1 MGKSIAILGMGRFG
15 RFLAHVLASGG
26 ADVLIADSD
35 EQIVNQY
42 AGMVSDAVVA
52 DLNNPKAI
60 KNIGLAD
67 VDVAVVSMGS
77 SLEASIMCVMV
88 AKELGV
94 SRVVAKAASQRMGDI
109 LIRVGADEIIYP
121 EKESAQQTA
130 RKVLSS
136 NFLEYF
142 DLGDDLCVISMVP
155 KPEWVGK
162 SLSELR
168 LRNRYG
174 INVVALRAGDG
185 ALLSKVDPEQPLTAS
200 VQLLVLA
207 ETKEL
212 KKLRD

>member
-15 RFLAHVLASGG
+15 RFLAQELASGG

-94 SRVVAKAASQRMGDI
+94 SHVIAKAASQRMGDI

-142 DLGDDLCVISMVP
+142 DLGDNLCVISMVP
-155 KPEWVGK
+155 KAEWVGK

-185 ALLSKVDPEQPLTAS
+185 ALLSRVEPDQPLTKEM
-200 VQLLVLA
+200 QLLVLA